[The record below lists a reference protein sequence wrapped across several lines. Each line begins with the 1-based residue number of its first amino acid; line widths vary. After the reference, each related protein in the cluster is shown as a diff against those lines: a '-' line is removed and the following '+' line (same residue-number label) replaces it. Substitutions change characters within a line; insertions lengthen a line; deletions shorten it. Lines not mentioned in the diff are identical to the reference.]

1 MTMVAA
7 LTAAVTAISTAC
19 PVGEAVY
26 QLRGE
31 PGVTA
36 RFEPRTPSSD
46 WVAQVSLSIHSVKTG
61 ATYFLLPYSG
71 NGQGVTTHL
80 ASVVDPDQPPDPD
93 SAKGRPIGDLDYLA
107 ADQSYRF
114 DQSFHAE
121 TGMRAPAHLL
131 IPGLQ
136 EALWY
141 RADKREGVPMAFFDL
156 VRCRGAKGR

>member
-1 MTMVAA
+1 MIAA
-7 LTAAVTAISTAC
+7 LAAAITTLSATC
-19 PVGEAVY
+19 PLDGALY
-26 QLRGE
+26 QLRGA

-36 RFEPRTPSSD
+36 RFEARTPSAD
-46 WVAQVSLSIHSVKTG
+46 WVAKFGLSIRSAKTG

-71 NGQGVTTHL
+71 NGQGITTHF
-80 ASVVDPDQPPDPD
+80 ASVMDLNAPPDPD

-107 ADQSYRF
+107 VDQSYRF

-121 TGMRAPAHLL
+121 TGKHAPAHIL
-131 IPGLQ
+131 IPELQ

-156 VRCRGAKGR
+156 VGCRGAKAH

>member
-1 MTMVAA
+1 MVAA
-7 LTAAVTAISTAC
+7 LAAALTTLSAAC
-19 PVGEAVY
+19 PLDGAVY

-36 RFEPRTPSSD
+36 RFEERTPSPD
-46 WVAQVSLSIHSVKTG
+46 WVAKVSLSIHSAKTG

-71 NGQGVTTHL
+71 NGQGITTHF
-80 ASVVDPDQPPDPD
+80 ASVMDPNKPPDPD
-93 SAKGRPIGDLDYLA
+93 SPKGRPIGDLDYLA

-114 DQSFHAE
+114 DQTFHAE
-121 TGMRAPAHLL
+121 TGAHAPVHLL

-136 EALWY
+136 KALWY

-156 VRCRGAKGR
+156 VGCRGAKVR